1 MTAPGVHIAA
11 ADVNESASELQLAAE
26 PLHITATLSKLA
38 ELRDTFHLPHPVGV
52 RFTKC
57 NSIGTV
63 EVSTFGELMA
73 WADRLA
79 VPQDARH
86 SSSFKDGSSSH
97 SCWASWNGWHVRVVA
112 YVDAPEPE
120 VGERT
125 IFSHCNWVGG
135 CDTELTSADSMLCQP
150 HADAP
155 LADAIALQQA
165 PAWGEWPS

>member
-1 MTAPGVHIAA
+1 MSVTN
-11 ADVNESASELQLAAE
+11 VNESASELQLAAE
-26 PLHITATLSKLA
+26 PLHITAAMTQLA
-38 ELRDTFHLPHPVGV
+38 QLRDTFHLPHPSGV

-57 NSIGTV
+57 NNLATV

-73 WADRLA
+73 WADRLE

-86 SSSFKDGSSSH
+86 SSLFKDGSTSH
-97 SCWASWNGWHVRVVA
+97 SCWVQWNGWHVHVVA
-112 YVDAPEPE
+112 HVDAPEPE
-120 VGERT
+120 AAERT

-135 CDTELTSADSMLCQP
+135 CDTELTSADSMLCQL

-165 PAWGEWPS
+165 TAWGEWPS